1 MHLTAVITEVFIISF
16 KDDRQ
21 RFLQKVSKS
30 SFEQFIT
37 MQTRVG
43 STNG

>member
-1 MHLTAVITEVFIISF
+1 MKSHLTF

-21 RFLQKVSKS
+21 RFLQKVSKKG

-37 MQTRVG
+37 MQTRMG